1 MEEIIMNELKDII
14 DQLESV
20 SFDDSTKELL
30 AAENALVIVGN
41 VQKLSGSDDSII
53 VSPLNDSQRK
63 FQFKIQDLERI
74 EKIENQVFR
83 VFVKVDS
90 SCIVMFN
97 GRTIKSNARTRSNA
111 RTTRRRRFDFANM
124 RIPSSRSGGRVCDI
138 FCDSCVVGPP
148 CDIFCDSCVV
158 GPPCDCD
165 CYTDCYCTC
174 ICDCNYVA

>member
-1 MEEIIMNELKDII
+1 MNELKDIT

-20 SFDDSTKELL
+20 SFEDSTKELL

-41 VQKLSGSDDSII
+41 VQKLKNSEDYII
-53 VSPLNDSQRK
+53 VSPLNDCKRK

-83 VFVKVDS
+83 VYIKVDS
-90 SCIVMFN
+90 SCIEM
-97 GRTIKSNARTRSNA
+97 TNA
-111 RTTRRRRFDFANM
+111 RTTKSNAGTRRKKRFDFENM
-124 RIPSSRSGGRVCDI
+124 KFLSYRSDVSPCYLICDSRCDI
-138 FCDSCVVGPP
+138 NCDS
-148 CDIFCDSCVV
+148 
-158 GPPCDCD
+158 